1 MFRRH
6 TLGNFSDTRK
16 RGMLG
21 NGIYHNGNHF
31 VTHSDLH
38 HRESAIRT
46 THAHQKWAVFF
57 IMLIVG
63 IGFYFNAREAAIALV
78 AGITIVYF
86 IDLLFNL
93 FLIIQSFR
101 NSPEI
106 EIDASETSALP
117 DEILPVYTVFCP
129 LYKEWQVVPQ
139 FVNAISRL
147 DWPKDKLDVQLLL
160 EEDDEKTI
168 EEIRRMTLPPYFRII
183 VVPAG
188 HPQTKPKACNYGLG
202 HARGEYAVIFD
213 AEDVPDSDQLKKAF
227 IAFRH
232 AEASGERV
240 ICAQAKLNFY
250 NANRNILTRLF
261 SAEYAL
267 WFDLVLTGL
276 QSIKSPIPLG
286 GTSNHFRTKD
296 LRMLNGWDPFNVT
309 EDCDLGM
316 RICKLGFHTVI
327 FNSNTMEEA
336 TSRFGNWMRQRSRWI
351 KGYMQTYLVHMRR
364 PQEFLTDLRRPH
376 IITFQLIVGG
386 KIASMFINP
395 VMWVATA
402 SYFLFRP
409 IVGPA
414 IESVYPGPVLYMA
427 VFSLVLGNFLYM
439 YYYMLGCLK
448 RDQGELV
455 KYALLV
461 PFYWLMMSMAAWK
474 ALFQLIFKPHYW
486 EKTTHGFHL
495 ATETEEIHEERSA
508 EMMEERASEEPI
520 FPASAPEVVSIESL
534 RTERQR
540 KIV

>member
-1 MFRRH
+1 
-6 TLGNFSDTRK
+6 
-16 RGMLG
+16 MLG
-21 NGIYHNGNHF
+21 NGIYHDGSHF

-57 IMLIVG
+57 LLLFVG
-63 IGFYFNAREAAIALV
+63 VGFYFNARETAIVLV
-78 AGITIVYF
+78 AGISIVYF

-93 FLIIQSFR
+93 FLIVRSFR
-101 NSPEI
+101 DSPEI
-106 EIDASETSALP
+106 EIDATEIRALA
-117 DEILPVYTVFCP
+117 DTDLPIYTVFCP

-139 FVNAISRL
+139 FVNAISQL

-160 EEDDEKTI
+160 EEDDTKTV

-183 VVPAG
+183 VVPQG

-202 HARGEYAVIFD
+202 HARGEYSVIFD

-227 IAFRH
+227 LAFHR
-232 AEASGERV
+232 AGSDRI

-250 NANRNILTRLF
+250 NYQQNILTRLF

-296 LRMLNGWDPFNVT
+296 LRMLKGWDPFNVT

-316 RICKLGFHTVI
+316 RICKLGYHTII

-336 TSRFGNWMRQRSRWI
+336 TSRAGNWMRQRSRWI

-364 PQEFLTDLRRPH
+364 PQEFLTDIRNPH
-376 IITFQLIVGG
+376 IITFQLVVGG

-395 VMWVATA
+395 FMWMATIL
-402 SYFLFRP
+402 YFTFRSV
-409 IVGPA
+409 VGPA
-414 IESVYPGPVLYMA
+414 IESVYPTAILYMA
-427 VFSLVLGNFLYM
+427 VSSLVLGNFLYM

-448 RDQGELV
+448 RGQGDLV
-455 KYALLV
+455 KYVFLV
-461 PFYWLMMSMAAWK
+461 PVYWLMMSAAAWK
-474 ALFQLIFKPHYW
+474 AAYQLVFKPHYW

-495 ATETEEIHEERSA
+495 APQTEEIHEEK
-508 EMMEERASEEPI
+508 
-520 FPASAPEVVSIESL
+520 SIEVADVPTSEQVTL
-534 RTERQR
+534 SNVATEAMMVESGVEQKRR
-540 KIV
+540 IV